1 MNYLAVI
8 QKIDGTLE
16 NLKLIII
23 MSIVFIILLVA
34 LTLYRNKK

>member
-34 LTLYRNKK
+34 ITLYSNKK

>member
-34 LTLYRNKK
+34 ITLYRNKK

>member
-8 QKIDGTLE
+8 QNIDGTLE

-34 LTLYRNKK
+34 ITLYRNKK